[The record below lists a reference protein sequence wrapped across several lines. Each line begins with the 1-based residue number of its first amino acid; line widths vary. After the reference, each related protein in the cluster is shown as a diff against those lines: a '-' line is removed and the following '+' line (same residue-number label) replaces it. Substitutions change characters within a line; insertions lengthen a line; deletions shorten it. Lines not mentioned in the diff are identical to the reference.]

1 MIKYSKYL
9 ITLQVTIAPTNTVH
23 LDEYYN
29 SLAGIK
35 KRKYTFKTEKPK
47 SFGQSLKDLFFP
59 KVRNPN
65 RKIVKVKKP
74 LNFVSTTMKP
84 LLSSI
89 STLKSSLGFQQRME
103 PEKKSEDNFPYKF
116 LKPIEV
122 PNFRDL
128 DEVPRSSLSELED
141 VGHNI
146 DKQLVSPSDPDI
158 DFGGEL
164 FEMNKLFSFHSFSF
178 SGLLATFLPT
188 IVSVGAGLGV
198 ALTSVLSSWGSHID
212 MGQVTLEDNIHQS

>member
-1 MIKYSKYL
+1 
-9 ITLQVTIAPTNTVH
+9 
-23 LDEYYN
+23 
-29 SLAGIK
+29 
-35 KRKYTFKTEKPK
+35 
-47 SFGQSLKDLFFP
+47 
-59 KVRNPN
+59 
-65 RKIVKVKKP
+65 
-74 LNFVSTTMKP
+74 
-84 LLSSI
+84 
-89 STLKSSLGFQQRME
+89 ME
-103 PEKKSEDNFPYKF
+103 PEQKGEENFPYKF

-141 VGHNI
+141 AGHNI

-164 FEMNKLFSFHSFSF
+164 FEMNKLFSFHSVSF
-178 SGLLATFLPT
+178 SGLLARFLPT

-212 MGQVTLEDNIHQS
+212 MGQVTLEDNTHHHY

>member
-1 MIKYSKYL
+1 
-9 ITLQVTIAPTNTVH
+9 
-23 LDEYYN
+23 
-29 SLAGIK
+29 
-35 KRKYTFKTEKPK
+35 
-47 SFGQSLKDLFFP
+47 
-59 KVRNPN
+59 
-65 RKIVKVKKP
+65 
-74 LNFVSTTMKP
+74 
-84 LLSSI
+84 
-89 STLKSSLGFQQRME
+89 ME

-164 FEMNKLFSFHSFSF
+164 FEMNKLFSFPSFSF
-178 SGLLATFLPT
+178 
-188 IVSVGAGLGV
+188 
-198 ALTSVLSSWGSHID
+198 
-212 MGQVTLEDNIHQS
+212 

>member
-158 DFGGEL
+158 DFGGDL
-164 FEMNKLFSFHSFSF
+164 FECLK
-178 SGLLATFLPT
+178 
-188 IVSVGAGLGV
+188 
-198 ALTSVLSSWGSHID
+198 
-212 MGQVTLEDNIHQS
+212 